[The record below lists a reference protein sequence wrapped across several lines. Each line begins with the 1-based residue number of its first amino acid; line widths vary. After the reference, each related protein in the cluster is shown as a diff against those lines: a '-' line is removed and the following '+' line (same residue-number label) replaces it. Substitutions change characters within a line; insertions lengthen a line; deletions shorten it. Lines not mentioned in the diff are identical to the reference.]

1 MTQSTYRIVPQSVI
15 LYGVE
20 KTEPDNA
27 PRILLTCP
35 TEAAADAWIS
45 EIRRLGRQ
53 NSVPPVRLSGS
64 AIRRHLG
71 A

>member
-1 MTQSTYRIVPQSVI
+1 MTQPTYRIVPQSVI

-35 TEAAADAWIS
+35 TEAAADAWI
-45 EIRRLGRQ
+45 RKGR
-53 NSVPPVRLSGS
+53 VCPTTALKVDRALVE
-64 AIRRHLG
+64 R
-71 A
+71 